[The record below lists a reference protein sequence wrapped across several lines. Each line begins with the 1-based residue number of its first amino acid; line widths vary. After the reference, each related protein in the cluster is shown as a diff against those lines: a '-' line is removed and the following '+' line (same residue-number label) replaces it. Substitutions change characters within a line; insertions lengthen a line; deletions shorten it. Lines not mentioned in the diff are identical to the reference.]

1 MLVAVPSKGRAFQT
15 STQKI
20 LPDAVFFVPE
30 SEAHQ
35 YSNIKNV
42 VAVPSGIQGITKTR
56 NWILKNTDEQR
67 VVFLD
72 DDVKRAGYIRLN
84 ETSSEHIKMHEQD
97 FWLQE
102 FEKCFDITEQLHY
115 KIFGLKTESQLKS
128 TFPFFPILLRCYV
141 TASCMGIINDGEYLF
156 DEAFPVKEDY
166 ELCLRHIREKKGI
179 LGIRYLYWENEHW
192 DKPGGCNN
200 YRTMQMERDAIKK
213 LIQRYPENIKKVKRK
228 ANEFCIELNL

>member
-20 LPDAVFFVPE
+20 LPDAVFYVPE

-35 YSNIKNV
+35 YSNIKNIV
-42 VAVPSGIQGITKTR
+42 PVPSNIQGITKTR
-56 NWILKNTDEQR
+56 NWILKNTDEPR

-72 DDVKRAGYIRLN
+72 DDVKRAGYIKLN
-84 ETSSEHIKMHEQD
+84 ETSSTHIKMHEQD

-102 FEKCFDITEQLHY
+102 FEKCFDLTEQLGF

-128 TFPFFPILLRCYV
+128 TFPFMPVLLRCYV
-141 TASCMGIINDGEYLF
+141 TASCMGIINDGEFYF

-166 ELCLRHIREKKGI
+166 ELCLRHLREKRGI

-192 DKPGGCNN
+192 DKSGGCNS
-200 YRTMQMERDAIKK
+200 YRTIEMERDAIKK
-213 LIQRYPENIKKVKRK
+213 LVERYPENIKKVKRK